1 MRMSTLTM
9 NRPAANPGKR
19 RSQLK
24 KYAIAYSFI
33 LPNLIGFAIFTL
45 IPMVFSL
52 VLAFMNWD
60 GANQSSWAGLD
71 NFNRLLSDQTFRIS
85 LGNTLVFVAGN
96 VPLTMLAALGLAML
110 LNQPLRGRNFFRTT
124 FFFPYVASLVAV
136 AVVWNMLFFPSAGP
150 VNSLLSALG
159 VQNPPRWS
167 ASVDWAMITVIL
179 ASVWKGMGYYMIIY
193 LAALQSIPSI
203 LYEAAAVDG
212 ANAWQKFRY
221 VTLPMLTPATF
232 FISVMLTIASFKVF
246 DLIMVMTGG
255 GPGRATNVLV
265 VHIYNVAFKEFRFGY
280 ASSIAMVLLFM
291 VLAITV
297 VQFYM
302 EKRWVNYQ

>member
-1 MRMSTLTM
+1 MSTLSL
-9 NRPAANPGKR
+9 NRSTANTGKR

-24 KYAIAYSFI
+24 KHAIAYSFI

-60 GANQSSWAGLD
+60 GANQISWAGLD
-71 NFNRLLSDQTFRIS
+71 NFKRLLGDQTFRIS
-85 LGNTLVFVAGN
+85 LTNTLVFVLGN

-110 LNQPLRGRNFFRTT
+110 LNQPLRGRNLFRTT

-193 LAALQSIPSI
+193 LAALQSIPTI

-265 VHIYNVAFKEFRFGY
+265 VHIYNTAFKDFRFGY
-280 ASSIAMVLLFM
+280 SSSIAMVLLFM
-291 VLAITV
+291 VLAITI